1 MEIKLEPEDHK
12 IIANMVA
19 ELVYERMLKK
29 PARNYVDGGFEDENA
44 LAVEIEKTA
53 TEKVRE
59 LVTEEVK
66 TQIAEVVTKR
76 VTQILDTGL
85 PIYDSYGRI
94 QETATVEAYL
104 RQMFER
110 KVPQGY
116 DTPKLSVVEKFV
128 KDHLENEMGK
138 SMKGELEAAKVQLK
152 QAVDGLMKEKLAA
165 TLKRALGLD

>member
-110 KVPQGY
+110 KEQRGY
-116 DTPKLSVVEKFV
+116 DKPNLTMVETFIKN
-128 KDHLENEMGK
+128 HLEGAMNHFMG
-138 SMKGELEAAKVQLK
+138 SELKAAQEQLK